1 MPYLRASFKAEHGKP
16 GELDYLNGVDGSN
29 CRVPVPLGTVVFCN
43 ETGKII
49 GELVSADQE
58 LVVATGGGGG
68 KGNAAATQRVR
79 GEKAVAT
86 PPAGGQKRWLRL
98 ELRLV
103 ADIGLV
109 GMPNAGKSTF
119 LDAVTNA
126 KPKIADYAFT
136 TIVPNLGVC
145 EILGGKG
152 KGGDAMVIADIPGLV
167 EGAHE
172 GVGLGRG
179 FLRHVERCE
188 LILHIVNGDSV
199 DPVAD
204 FKAINRELLLFSP
217 TLASKPQVVVVNKV
231 DLPRVADNLEELL
244 VLLRKEMTHKRL
256 LSMSAAAR
264 IGIDEVIERSYNF
277 RQKLQKENDFLIA
290 STQRRQSEETS
301 ILPENDC

>member
-1 MPYLRASFKAEHGKP
+1 
-16 GELDYLNGVDGSN
+16 
-29 CRVPVPLGTVVFCN
+29 
-43 ETGKII
+43 
-49 GELVSADQE
+49 
-58 LVVATGGGGG
+58 
-68 KGNAAATQRVR
+68 
-79 GEKAVAT
+79 
-86 PPAGGQKRWLRL
+86 
-98 ELRLV
+98 
-103 ADIGLV
+103 
-109 GMPNAGKSTF
+109 
-119 LDAVTNA
+119 
-126 KPKIADYAFT
+126 
-136 TIVPNLGVC
+136 
-145 EILGGKG
+145 
-152 KGGDAMVIADIPGLV
+152 MVIADIPGLV

-231 DLPRVADNLEELL
+231 DLPRVADKLEGLL
-244 VLLRKEMTHKRL
+244 QLLRKEMTHKRL

-264 IGIDEVIERSYNF
+264 IGIDEVIERSYHF